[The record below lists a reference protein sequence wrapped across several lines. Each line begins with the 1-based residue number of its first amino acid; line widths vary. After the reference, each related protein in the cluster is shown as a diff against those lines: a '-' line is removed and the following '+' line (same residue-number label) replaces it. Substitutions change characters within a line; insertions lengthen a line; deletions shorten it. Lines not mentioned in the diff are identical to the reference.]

1 MRITDPNLVTR
12 AKQVLENLTRTM
24 NELVQENERLQKKRA
39 PERVVLLEAKNN
51 ELKGTVDRM
60 HVVLA
65 QKEEEVETLK
75 EQLEQAQKQNSLFAA
90 EMTKRDKDAAAQRE
104 QLQQAEEQNEFLAA
118 ELSKQQEEVATL
130 KEQLQQAQD
139 ANKKLVVQLKKRST
153 PSPVPQQSH
162 EGLVKVLE
170 RRVKLLEAEGEQ
182 KDKQLQEMREQLA
195 QAQKA
200 RAQMERQVVQLEK
213 ELGDKDEDVKKAKEQ
228 LQQAQNENK
237 QLKRRSGQVKT
248 PIPQP
253 IPFTVLAENQKLR
266 EENEELKEHL
276 RELEGRVSQ
285 VKRALVDTGSQVEEV
300 LPRSQDATPPRTPY
314 PQRWRTRSGK

>member
-1 MRITDPNLVTR
+1 M
-12 AKQVLENLTRTM
+12 
-24 NELVQENERLQKKRA
+24 
-39 PERVVLLEAKNN
+39 
-51 ELKGTVDRM
+51 
-60 HVVLA
+60 
-65 QKEEEVETLK
+65 
-75 EQLEQAQKQNSLFAA
+75 
-90 EMTKRDKDAAAQRE
+90 
-104 QLQQAEEQNEFLAA
+104 
-118 ELSKQQEEVATL
+118 
-130 KEQLQQAQD
+130 
-139 ANKKLVVQLKKRST
+139 
-153 PSPVPQQSH
+153 
-162 EGLVKVLE
+162 KVLE

-213 ELGDKDEDVKKAKEQ
+213 ELGDKDEEVKKAKEQ

-266 EENEELKEHL
+266 EENEELKERV
-276 RELEGRVSQ
+276 RELEDLVRQ
-285 VKRALVDTGSQVEEV
+285 AKRALAETGSQVEEV